1 MLSKLNDEQRLAGLA
16 AAALLVTMILPW
28 YQKSV
33 AVENRLV
40 DDSLSA
46 FSVFSFV
53 EAAVFVVVLGV
64 FALLHARVQEKGFHL
79 PGGDGTVIAAA
90 GIWAAV
96 LLLWR
101 VFDRPDVEGRGATVG
116 ISWGFFFAFVAA
128 AALAVAGL
136 RMRAAHTPEPP
147 NPMAAPEPQT
157 APRTAR
163 TRRAPREDP
172 PTAVTEYLPDR
183 EAEQLT
189 LPDVPPYE
197 PPPPRRRP
205 PDRDEPGS

>member
-1 MLSKLNDEQRLAGLA
+1 MLSKLSDEQRMAGLA

-33 AVENRLV
+33 AVDDRLV

-53 EAAVFVVVLGV
+53 EAAIFVVVIGV
-64 FALLHARVQEKGFHL
+64 FALLYARVQEKAFHL

-90 GIWAAV
+90 GIWSAV

-116 ISWGFFFAFVAA
+116 ISWGFFFAFIAA

-147 NPMAAPEPQT
+147 NPMAAPEPD
-157 APRTAR
+157 AIPRTAR
-163 TRRAPREDP
+163 TRRVPREDP
-172 PTAVTEYLPDR
+172 PTAVTEYMR
-183 EAEQLT
+183 EDESEQLT
-189 LPDVPPYE
+189 LTDVPPYD
-197 PPPPRRRP
+197 PPPRRRP
-205 PDRDEPGS
+205 PRDPDDPR

>member
-1 MLSKLNDEQRLAGLA
+1 MLSKLDDEQRMAGLA

-33 AVENRLV
+33 AVGNRIV
-40 DDSLSA
+40 DDDLSA

-64 FALLHARVQEKGFHL
+64 FGLLYARVQEKAFHL

-101 VFDRPDVEGRGATVG
+101 VFDRPDVAGNAATVG
-116 ISWGFFFAFVAA
+116 ISWGFFFAFLAA

-136 RMRAAHTPEPP
+136 RMRAAHRPEPP
-147 NPMAAPEPQT
+147 NPMAAPDPELT
-157 APRTAR
+157 RRTER
-163 TRRAPREDP
+163 TRRIPRDDAPP
-172 PTAVTEYLPDR
+172 AVTE
-183 EAEQLT
+183 
-189 LPDVPPYE
+189 
-197 PPPPRRRP
+197 RP
-205 PDRDEPGS
+205 PDDTLF